1 MHSQK
6 NRMFCIIVILISWH
20 CRLYRVEQNILG
32 CMCQS
37 YMIDKKIVGPVNL
50 LPSFGNK
57 GNRKAK
63 LLNKHPNGARL
74 SYTHLS

>member
-1 MHSQK
+1 
-6 NRMFCIIVILISWH
+6 
-20 CRLYRVEQNILG
+20 
-32 CMCQS
+32 
-37 YMIDKKIVGPVNL
+37 MIDKKIVGPVNL